1 MKTAIS
7 LPDSLFHAAD
17 SLAKRTGMSRSELF
31 RTAVADYIDAHK
43 HDQVREALDAVYSE
57 QSSQLR
63 RGIDADANNIPPKRK
78 IGSAARRNLVG
89 VAAGST
95 WIRSR
100 VIEDQLWSSRAI
112 HSTRVAS
119 TQSS

>member
-31 RTAVADYIDAHK
+31 RAAVADYIEAHK

-57 QSSQLR
+57 QPSQL
-63 RGIDADANNIPPKRK
+63 DAELMRMQTMSLPK
-78 IGSAARRNLVG
+78 
-89 VAAGST
+89 
-95 WIRSR
+95 
-100 VIEDQLWSSRAI
+100 EDW
-112 HSTRVAS
+112 
-119 TQSS
+119 